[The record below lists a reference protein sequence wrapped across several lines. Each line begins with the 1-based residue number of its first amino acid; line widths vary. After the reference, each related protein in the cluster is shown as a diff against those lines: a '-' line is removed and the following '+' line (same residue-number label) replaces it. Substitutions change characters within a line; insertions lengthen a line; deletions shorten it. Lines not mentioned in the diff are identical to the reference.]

1 MLKPG
6 KLYEIIQ
13 HINPKLC
20 TGEILLLISAKEHI
34 VDSKRVLICKFILGF
49 KPVTQLFFTGTE
61 NKYIK
66 EMP

>member
-6 KLYEIIQ
+6 KLYEITQ
-13 HINPKLC
+13 SINPKLC
-20 TGEILLLISAKEHI
+20 VGQILLLISVKDY
-34 VDSKRVLICKFILGF
+34 VLDNKQVLICKFMLGF

-66 EMP
+66 ELL